1 MGLSIHYSGRI
12 KAAESLPF
20 LIEEVSDICKV
31 YDWKYA
37 VYETRFPNNTFE
49 NRTSFNQIFGISF
62 TPKNSETISLAFI
75 SNGLMVCPA
84 RIHFFADSQDETE
97 RSYIFY
103 NSVKTQYAG
112 FKMHQLIIHIF
123 KYLNDKYFDDF
134 QLDDESGYWDTGDE
148 SLMRNKFNE
157 YDALIDNFALS
168 LQTFPIKPGESLTSY
183 VERMMRHVDSLKK
196 KQQQ

>member
-31 YDWKYA
+31 YDWKFDI
-37 VYETRFPNNTFE
+37 YETQFPNNTLE
-49 NRTSFNQIFGISF
+49 NRLCFNQIFGISF
-62 TPKNSETISLAFI
+62 TPTNSETISLAFL
-75 SNGLMVCPA
+75 SNGVMVCPA
-84 RIHFFADSQDETE
+84 RLLFFADSQDETE
-97 RSYIFY
+97 RSYVFY

-112 FKMHQLIIHIF
+112 VEMHQLIIHIF

-134 QLDDESGYWDTGDE
+134 QLQDESGYWETGDE
-148 SLMRNKFNE
+148 GLMRKKFNE

-168 LQTFPIKPGESLTSY
+168 IQTFPLKPGESLTSY
-183 VERMMRHVDSLKK
+183 FERMIRHVDSLKK
-196 KQQQ
+196 R